1 MLLICPDL
9 LLGHDADRSEPLEHL
24 EGVLLR
30 HRVVNH
36 RIDEVRKRH
45 MHTKKV
51 MRINL
56 PFQQVLR
63 GQHFL
68 RCIEVVNDEVQE
80 VVPAS
85 LVQTEGVI

>member
-9 LLGHDADRSEPLEHL
+9 FLGHDADRSESLEHL
-24 EGVLLR
+24 ERVLLR

-36 RIDEVRKRH
+36 RIDEVRKRY

-56 PFQQVLR
+56 PFQEVLQ
-63 GQHFL
+63 GQHFF

-85 LVQTEGVI
+85 LVETEGVI

>member
-1 MLLICPDL
+1 MLLISSDL
-9 LLGHDADRSEPLEHL
+9 LLGHDANRSEPLEHL

-36 RIDEVRKRH
+36 GVDEVRKRH
-45 MHTKKV
+45 MHTIKLLQ
-51 MRINL
+51 ISL
-56 PFQQVLR
+56 PFQEVLR

-68 RCIEVVNDEVQE
+68 RCIEIVNDEVQE

-85 LVQTEGVI
+85 LVEAEGVI